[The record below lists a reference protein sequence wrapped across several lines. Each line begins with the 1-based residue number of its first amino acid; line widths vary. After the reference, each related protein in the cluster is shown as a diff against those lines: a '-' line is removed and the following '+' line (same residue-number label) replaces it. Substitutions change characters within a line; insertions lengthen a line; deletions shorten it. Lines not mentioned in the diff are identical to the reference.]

1 MIHLDRLGGVRRAKH
16 VRCVHAEYSY
26 TSSLELSESKSY
38 EEIKKRAPK
47 ERISRGVGHLLAS
60 QFGGEDS
67 RGNFVKSK
75 GGRLSELH
83 VASLL

>member
-1 MIHLDRLGGVRRAKH
+1 MKKKKDKKGHRR
-16 VRCVHAEYSY
+16 
-26 TSSLELSESKSY
+26 SESV
-38 EEIKKRAPK
+38 AV
-47 ERISRGVGHLLAS
+47 VGHLLAS